1 MKPRRAFV
9 LGKFL
14 PPHLGHCY
22 LIEEAAR
29 QSEHLTVVVGS
40 LAAEPIPGALRVDWL
55 RRIFSPE
62 RWPRVEIVP
71 LTDENP
77 QNPEEHPDFWNI
89 WEQSLRRVVGAP
101 DAVFSSESYGDE
113 LARRMGCA
121 HILIDLERKH
131 VPVSGTAVRNAP
143 LLHWDFLPE
152 IVRPYFVKKVLITG
166 PESTGKST
174 LARMLAERFQTV
186 YAHEYAREYIDRK
199 GAWIEAADIPNIANG
214 QLALE
219 DGLLRKANR
228 FLFCDTDLVA
238 TKIYS
243 EHYLGSCPPAVIEAA
258 NEREHDLNLLLDIDV
273 PWVADPQRLE
283 PWNRPY
289 FFDWFR
295 RELEERKRPY
305 VRIRGAWEER
315 MAHAVQAVEALLSA
329 PMNQCAQWRTTSPAS
344 YGEIQ

>member
-1 MKPRRAFV
+1 MQPRRAMV

-29 QSEHLTVVVGS
+29 QCERLTVVVGS
-40 LAAEPIPGALRVDWL
+40 LAAEPIPGDLRVDWL
-55 RRIFSPE
+55 RRIFSPQ
-62 RWPRVEIVP
+62 RWPHVEIVH

-77 QNPEEHPDFWNI
+77 QVPEEHPDFWNI
-89 WEQSLRRVVGAP
+89 WVRSLRRVAGEP

-121 HILIDLERKH
+121 HILIDLKRKR
-131 VPVSGTAVRNAP
+131 VPVSGTAIRSAP
-143 LLHWDFLPE
+143 LLHWDFLPA

-166 PESTGKST
+166 PESTGKTT
-174 LARMLAERFQTV
+174 LARLLAERFQTV

-199 GAWIEAADIPNIANG
+199 GAWIEDADIPRIAIG

-219 DGLLRKANR
+219 DERLQQANQ
-228 FLFCDTDLVA
+228 FLFCDTDLLA

-243 EHYLGSCPPAVIEAA
+243 EHYLGACPPAVVDAA
-258 NEREHDLNLLLDIDV
+258 NEREHDLILLLDIDV
-273 PWVADPQRLE
+273 PWVADSQRLE
-283 PWNRPY
+283 PWNRAY

-305 VRIRGAWEER
+305 VLISGDWEER
-315 MAHAVQAVEALLSA
+315 MARATHEVEALRSA
-329 PMNQCAQWRTTSPAS
+329 PMNPRANWRPGSLAAF
-344 YGEIQ
+344 GERA

>member
-29 QSEHLTVVVGS
+29 RSEQLTVVVGS
-40 LAAEPIPGALRVDWL
+40 LAAEPIPGMLRVEWL

-62 RWPRVEIVP
+62 RWPNVEVVS

-77 QNPEEHPDFWNI
+77 QYPEEHPDFWDI
-89 WEQSLRRVVGAP
+89 WVRSLRRVVGRP
-101 DAVFSSESYGDE
+101 DTVFSSELYGDE

-121 HILIDLERKH
+121 HVMIDLDRARF
-131 VPVSGTAVRNAP
+131 PVSGTAIRSAP

-152 IVRPYFVKKVLITG
+152 PVRPYFVKKILITG

-174 LARMLAERFQTV
+174 LARQLAEHFQTV

-199 GAWIEAADIPNIANG
+199 GAWIEAADIPRIARG
-214 QLALE
+214 QLSLE
-219 DGLLRKANR
+219 DDLLGKANR
-228 FLFCDTDLVA
+228 FLFCDTDLIA
-238 TKIYS
+238 TRIYS
-243 EHYLGSCPPAVIEAA
+243 EHYLGSCPPEVIAA
-258 NEREHDLNLLLDIDV
+258 ADARAHDLNLLLDIDA

-283 PWNRPY
+283 PWNRQY

-295 RELEERKRPY
+295 RELEVRNRPY
-305 VRIRGAWEER
+305 VLIRGDWQER
-315 MAHAVQAVEALLSA
+315 KARAIQETEALRSA
-329 PMNQCAQWRTTSPAS
+329 PMNPGACWRPAVFAEIGETT
-344 YGEIQ
+344 